1 VADIVALLWFFASG
15 IVLVATGIQA
25 ARLFYRFKREYPE
38 IAEREIPYA
47 FEGIRH
53 PEQFLF
59 FYRRRG
65 TEVFRTN
72 PRLLRMKSWLT
83 ILLTLSAIV
92 PFGGFVVV
100 IIVVRFLARPG

>member
-1 VADIVALLWFFASG
+1 MAGALALTWFFASG
-15 IVLVATGIQA
+15 IVLVATGIQG

-38 IAEREIPYA
+38 IAETEIPYA
-47 FEGIRH
+47 FEGIGH

-65 TEVFRTN
+65 AEVLRDN

-83 ILLTLSAIV
+83 ILLVLSAIV
-92 PFGGFVVV
+92 PFGGFVIVV
-100 IIVVRFLARPG
+100 IVVRSLAQAG